1 MSSKRDYYEIL
12 EVSRSATQQDIKK
25 AFRKLAM
32 KYHPDRN
39 KDSDAEEKFKEVNE
53 AYEVLS
59 DEEKRKLYD
68 TYGHEGLN
76 ASGFHQGGF
85 NPYDV
90 FNSVFSGFDFEGGFG
105 DVFSQFFGGGGSGFH
120 NQEYIEEVDLNLVH
134 EIKINFLEAANGCI
148 KNIKYTRQVTCP
160 DCNGSGSADGDVIA
174 CSDCNGEGFVVEQ
187 RRTLLGMFQTKKT
200 CPSCKGEGQ
209 TIKNK
214 CKKCKSRRMVDEV
227 VERKVS
233 IDSNVFYQD
242 VVIVRGEGHI
252 YKNLVGD
259 LFLRVKIEPSRVFEL
274 RDNHVVVNVLVD
286 PLVAIT
292 GGTILIPT
300 LKEIKEINLKA
311 GTKNGDIITIAN
323 GGINLKLDSRLY
335 GANYNEKGD
344 LIVVINYARPSEYSK
359 QEIAKLKEFIK
370 QNKEVN
376 LYETLMKKELNNK
389 DSQ

>member
-1 MSSKRDYYEIL
+1 
-12 EVSRSATQQDIKK
+12 
-25 AFRKLAM
+25 M

-39 KDSDAEEKFKEVNE
+39 KDSDAEEKFKEVNK

-76 ASGFHQGGF
+76 ASGFHQGEF

-120 NQEYIEEVDLNLVH
+120 NQEYIEELMFNLVH
-134 EIKINFLEAANGCI
+134 EIKINFFISNQWLYLKTLSTPDKLLVLIVTG
-148 KNIKYTRQVTCP
+148 QVQLMV
-160 DCNGSGSADGDVIA
+160 NVIT
-174 CSDCNGEGFVVEQ
+174 CSDCNGEGFLVEQ

-252 YKNLVGD
+252 YKNLVGN
-259 LFLRVKIEPSRVFEL
+259 LFLRVKMQPSRVFEL
-274 RDNHVVVNVLVD
+274 GDNHMLVNVLVD
-286 PLVAIT
+286 PLVAVT
-292 GGTILIPT
+292 
-300 LKEIKEINLKA
+300 
-311 GTKNGDIITIAN
+311 
-323 GGINLKLDSRLY
+323 R
-335 GANYNEKGD
+335 
-344 LIVVINYARPSEYSK
+344 
-359 QEIAKLKEFIK
+359 
-370 QNKEVN
+370 
-376 LYETLMKKELNNK
+376 
-389 DSQ
+389 